1 MRTNRSVIL
10 AGVVCLLMASAPV
23 FAHHGYAAYDMT
35 TTMTLK
41 GTVTS
46 FELANPH
53 SSIAFDAK
61 DDSGN
66 VVHWVVE
73 TGAPVRG
80 MRAGGFTSDT
90 LKPGDQITITFNPGK
105 EADKHIGVFK
115 TVQLSDGK
123 VYPIAQPGG
132 GPAQ

>member
-1 MRTNRSVIL
+1 MRTNRFLML
-10 AGVVCLLMASAPV
+10 AGVLCLLMASAPM

-35 TTMTLK
+35 TTVTLK

-73 TGAPVRG
+73 TGSPVRG

-90 LKPGDQITITFNPGK
+90 LKPGDPITITFNPGK

-115 TVQLSDGK
+115 SVQLSDGK
-123 VYPIAQPGG
+123 VYPIAQPAGG
-132 GPAQ
+132 AGQ

>member
-1 MRTNRSVIL
+1 M
-10 AGVVCLLMASAPV
+10 

-41 GTVTS
+41 GTITS

-66 VVHWVVE
+66 IVHWVVE
-73 TGAPVRG
+73 TGAPARG
-80 MRAGGFTSDT
+80 MRASGFTPDT
-90 LKPGDQITITFNPGK
+90 LKPGDQVSITFNPGK

-115 TVQLSDGK
+115 KVELSDGK
-123 VYPIAQPGG
+123 VYPLAQSGG